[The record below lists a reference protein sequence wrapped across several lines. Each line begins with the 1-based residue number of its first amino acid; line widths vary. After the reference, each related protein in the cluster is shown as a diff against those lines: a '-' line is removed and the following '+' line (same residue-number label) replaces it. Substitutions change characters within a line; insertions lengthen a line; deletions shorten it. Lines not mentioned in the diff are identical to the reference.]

1 MSLAEVQ
8 ARIAV
13 LQQMFPPPAVSSR
26 PGAGNAFSAALR
38 VAQSPASGD
47 VAAGGAGQPS
57 GDDVVRAARKYL
69 GVPYV
74 WGGTNPATG
83 LDCSGLVQKVFSE
96 FGIEVPRVSRDQAR
110 AGTAVPNLAAARPG
124 DLVAFGSPVDHIGIY
139 AGNNTMVVA
148 PRSGDVV
155 KVQEITRTPT
165 AIRRILPDAGSA
177 AELGSSNFRAAASAA
192 AGSVGPLPASLRSAA
207 GAQYAPLFA
216 AAGSKYGV
224 PPALLA
230 AVAKA
235 ESSFNPRAVSPAGA
249 RGLMQIMPG
258 TARELGVD
266 PMDPRQAV
274 DGAARLLASHLK
286 TFGSPALALAA
297 YNAGPGAV
305 RKYDGIPPY
314 AETQNY
320 VRRVLSY
327 AGDAA

>member
-8 ARIAV
+8 NRIAQ
-13 LQQMFPPPAVSSR
+13 LQQMFPAPVAPSR
-26 PGAGNAFSAALR
+26 PGAANAFSAALR
-38 VAQSPASGD
+38 VAQNPASGD
-47 VAAGGAGQPS
+47 AAAGGPRGVT
-57 GDDVVRAARKYL
+57 GDAVVRAAKRYL

-83 LDCSGLVQKVFSE
+83 LDCSGLVQKVFAE
-96 FGIEVPRVSRDQAR
+96 FGIDMPRVSRDQAR

-165 AIRRILPDAGSA
+165 AIRRVLPESGPDVAPASSA
-177 AELGSSNFRAAASAA
+177 FRAAASAGSA
-192 AGSVGPLPASLRSAA
+192 AAVPASLRSSG

-216 AAGSKYGV
+216 AAGSRYGV
-224 PPALLA
+224 SAALLA

-235 ESSFNPRAVSPAGA
+235 ESGFNPGAISPAGA

-274 DGAARLLASHLK
+274 DGAARLLAAHLK
-286 TFGSPALALAA
+286 DFGSTALALAA

-314 AETQNY
+314 AETQTY

-327 AGDAA
+327 AGSAA